1 MMVQYRDYRRQANTE
16 GTELLQPLPGHQPAA
31 EENFNETS
39 SEGSFGQNVNEMEIA
54 LMYLRL
60 GEQDRA
66 LDWLERG
73 YETHHP
79 GLPSISN
86 RTPSTPSAPTR
97 VSRPCSGG

>member
-1 MMVQYRDYRRQANTE
+1 
-16 GTELLQPLPGHQPAA
+16 
-31 EENFNETS
+31 
-39 SEGSFGQNVNEMEIA
+39 MEIA

-86 RTPSTPSAPTR
+86 RNPFNPLRTHPRFQALLRRMNLPM
-97 VSRPCSGG
+97 